1 MTQTHPDQ
9 KYIDALLRNDRRLLE
24 EIYKKYAGKIRN
36 MVVQNNG
43 TGSDA
48 ADLFQEA
55 LIAIYQRA
63 VNGAFV
69 LTCPLEAYLYLIC
82 RNRWINELGRQR
94 KKVTFTDTEGYTYG
108 EDVFSNAETTAN
120 GYARR
125 KLLEEKFRELGDR
138 CRQLLTLSWDGK
150 PMEEVARLMDNTYG
164 YIRKKKS
171 ECMARLAELVKNSPQ
186 FANLQW

>member
-24 EIYKKYAGKIRN
+24 EIYNKYAGKIQN
-36 MVVQNNG
+36 MVLRNNG

-55 LIAIYQRA
+55 LMAIYQRA
-63 VNGAFV
+63 VNGTFV

-108 EDVFSNAETTAN
+108 EDVFSNAEKTAN
-120 GYARR
+120 GYERR
-125 KLLEEKFRELGDR
+125 KLLEEKFSELGDR
-138 CRQLLTLSWDGK
+138 CRQLLTLSWGGK